1 MPLTLADIIAIHSPG
16 IPYPRDRESE
26 LGHFSA
32 FRRRGLQ
39 SIAHAQKWARD
50 VPKLTA
56 NSWRMVMLDCA
67 CSCFIGAVSSATG
80 KEGVKTAVP
89 GRRPADPPGAK
100 EQLAVGALSAVLS
113 GPGNRDVG

>member
-1 MPLTLADIIAIHSPG
+1 VPLTLADIIAIHSPG

-67 CSCFIGAVSSATG
+67 CSCLIGASAQQLQ
-80 KEGVKTAVP
+80 
-89 GRRPADPPGAK
+89 GRRPENLRLPSSHG
-100 EQLAVGALSAVLS
+100 V
-113 GPGNRDVG
+113 R